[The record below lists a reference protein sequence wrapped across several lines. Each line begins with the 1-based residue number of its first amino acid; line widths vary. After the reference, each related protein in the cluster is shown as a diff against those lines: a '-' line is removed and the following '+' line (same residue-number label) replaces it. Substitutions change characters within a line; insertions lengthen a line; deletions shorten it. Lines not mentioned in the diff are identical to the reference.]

1 MARKEEYG
9 ELLAQIDK
17 TRLPQ
22 HVAVIMDGN
31 GRWAARRN
39 LPRSMGHKAGAEA
52 MRQATEICR
61 EIGVKILTVYAF
73 STENWQRPQDEVD
86 FLMKLFA
93 DYLSGE
99 VKTMNDNQIRLGILG
114 EIEPLPVAVKTELAK
129 SLAATAGNERM
140 LLNIAV
146 NYGGR
151 RELVLAT
158 RNLARQVQSGGLMV
172 DEIDEAAVAR
182 ALFTAGE
189 VDPDLLIRPS
199 GELRISNFLLWQA
212 AYSEFY
218 FADVLWPDFGKADM
232 LRAIIAYQQRQ
243 RRFGK
248 VGS

>member
-212 AYSEFY
+212 
-218 FADVLWPDFGKADM
+218 
-232 LRAIIAYQQRQ
+232 
-243 RRFGK
+243 
-248 VGS
+248 